1 MAHIFFICME
11 YFFLFIWQIISIYMA
26 TFFYFIYMTKYFDI
40 YGKNVD
46 LYVWQ
51 NTEFALIGPL
61 HRAER
66 VQSRLDERLP
76 HRAPHVEG
84 RVLDVHRRRH
94 EQRVLPHSELHILG
108 FFLELL
114 VLLAVVDGGEDLPQD
129 QRQETQGNHRSDRSQ
144 HHLDN
149 VELLRTLLVFARE
162 HRVVP
167 CAGAI
172 LVREGEVAATLS
184 VREGTELGAGG
195 NLGVQR
201 VQHNGYDGAV
211 SALLSLPFP
220 VHQTVHALLHFQAL
234 PAGAR
239 RTVLAVSARVEDVV
253 DGIAG
258 ALAAHAGAFA

>member
-76 HRAPHVEG
+76 HRAPYVEG

-94 EQRVLPHSELHILG
+94 EQRVLP
-108 FFLELL
+108 
-114 VLLAVVDGGEDLPQD
+114 
-129 QRQETQGNHRSDRSQ
+129 
-144 HHLDN
+144 
-149 VELLRTLLVFARE
+149 LRTYEQSHQCKQRIFPSSYGRIHEIALFRIVFRN
-162 HRVVP
+162 
-167 CAGAI
+167 I
-172 LVREGEVAATLS
+172 
-184 VREGTELGAGG
+184 
-195 NLGVQR
+195 
-201 VQHNGYDGAV
+201 
-211 SALLSLPFP
+211 
-220 VHQTVHALLHFQAL
+220 
-234 PAGAR
+234 
-239 RTVLAVSARVEDVV
+239 
-253 DGIAG
+253 
-258 ALAAHAGAFA
+258 